1 MQTMTRNLFDD
12 KRYRRTIYN
21 PYYGMPDMFDI
32 LSFIGKVFDY
42 IKNRFY
48 LVRDVGLVIRGFSP
62 PIKELSVPP

>member
-12 KRYRRTIYN
+12 KRYRRTILSW
-21 PYYGMPDMFDI
+21 YYGMPDLNDI

-48 LVRDVGLVIRGFSP
+48 LVRNVGFVIRGFSP

>member
-1 MQTMTRNLFDD
+1 MQTMTRFDN
-12 KRYRRTIYN
+12 KLYRRILSW
-21 PYYGMPDMFDI
+21 YYGLPNLNDI

-48 LVRDVGLVIRGFSP
+48 LVRNVGFVIKGFSP

>member
-1 MQTMTRNLFDD
+1 MQTMTRSLFDD
-12 KRYRRTIYN
+12 KRYRRTISIW
-21 PYYGMPDMFDI
+21 YGLPDLNDI

-48 LVRDVGLVIRGFSP
+48 LVRNVGFVIRGFSP

>member
-1 MQTMTRNLFDD
+1 MQRIKWNPFDS
-12 KRYRRTIYN
+12 KRYRRTFSIW
-21 PYYGMPDMFDI
+21 YGLPDLNDI

-48 LVRDVGLVIRGFSP
+48 LVRNVGFVIRGFSP